1 MKKMIYI
8 IVLLFSLGCANN
20 ASKSMEMDA
29 SESFEKIEEE
39 SEFSENDA
47 YTLII
52 KQKLQEYIDK
62 KALAKANPD
71 FVIDTG
77 KSKLLTIK
85 TDTRL
90 KQIDFITPF
99 ENVSDSIKKVTTRVV
114 LEHQVDTILTFIKTS
129 ETEIDGEQLQTTKIS
144 FDTIKKK

>member
-1 MKKMIYI
+1 
-8 IVLLFSLGCANN
+8 
-20 ASKSMEMDA
+20 MEMDA